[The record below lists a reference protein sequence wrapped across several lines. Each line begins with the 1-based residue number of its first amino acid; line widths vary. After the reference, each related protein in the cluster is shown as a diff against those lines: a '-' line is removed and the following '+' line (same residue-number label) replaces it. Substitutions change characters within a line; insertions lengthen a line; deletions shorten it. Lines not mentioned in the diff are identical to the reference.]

1 MNSDFK
7 IIDEDV
13 EKSKPAEI
21 KEIVDDKSPIKTEE
35 VNVIKKVS
43 NIKLPEWSIDVPL
56 EIKRGNK

>member
-35 VNVIKKVS
+35 VSVKKVS

>member
-21 KEIVDDKSPIKTEE
+21 KEIVDDKSPIKIEE
-35 VNVIKKVS
+35 VNVKKVS

>member
-13 EKSKPAEI
+13 EKSKPSEI

-35 VNVIKKVS
+35 VNVKKVS